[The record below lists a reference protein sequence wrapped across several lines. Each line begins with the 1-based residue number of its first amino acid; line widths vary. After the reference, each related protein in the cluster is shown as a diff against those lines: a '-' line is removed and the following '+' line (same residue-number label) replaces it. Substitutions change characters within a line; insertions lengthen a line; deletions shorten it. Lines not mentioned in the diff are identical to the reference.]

1 MAGERRQCEPAGP
14 ARTTRLPL
22 PPFHRGPTPQR
33 NMAQEK
39 IGSLPVVRSAAALRQ
54 DVSRWRKAGKT
65 IALVPTMGALHA
77 GHLAL
82 VERGRSLCDRVVVSL
97 FVNPAQFAP
106 HEDFA
111 RYPRDEAGDA
121 AKLATAETDLLY
133 APPLE
138 EIYPPGFAASID
150 VGAIAAG
157 QDGRFRP
164 GHFRGVATV
173 VAKLLLQASPD
184 VACFGEK
191 DYQQLQ
197 VVRQLVRDLDIPVR
211 IEGVTTV
218 REPDGLALSS
228 RNLYLSPAERVIA
241 PALYQVLGDIA
252 ARLEAG
258 EAAAPALADA
268 AAMLLHAGFAK
279 IDYVEACDA
288 LTLAPL
294 ERADRPGRLLAAVW
308 LGKTRLIDNVAVAP
322 AGGPL
327 QR

>member
-1 MAGERRQCEPAGP
+1 MAAAPK
-14 ARTTRLPL
+14 
-22 PPFHRGPTPQR
+22 
-33 NMAQEK
+33 EK
-39 IGSLPVVRSAAALRQ
+39 IGTLPVVRSGAALRHE
-54 DVSRWRKAGKT
+54 VSRWRNADKT
-65 IALVPTMGALHA
+65 VALVPTMGALHA

-82 VERGRSLCDRVVVSL
+82 VERARALCDRVVASL

-106 HEDFA
+106 NEDFA

-121 AKLATAETDLLY
+121 AKFAAAHADLLY

-150 VGAIAAG
+150 VGALAAG

-173 VAKLLLQASPD
+173 VAKLLLQARPD

-197 VVRQLVRDLDIPVR
+197 VVKRLVRDLDIPVR
-211 IEGVTTV
+211 IEGVATV

-228 RNLYLSPAERVIA
+228 RNLYLSPAERAVA
-241 PALYQVLGDIA
+241 PALYRVLGEAA

-258 EAAAPALADA
+258 EGAAPALADA
-268 AAMLLHAGFAK
+268 AAALMRAGFTK

-294 ERADRPGRLLAAVW
+294 ARADRPGRLLAAAW
-308 LGKTRLIDNVAVAP
+308 LGKTRLIDNVPVA
-322 AGGPL
+322 ATGAS

>member
-1 MAGERRQCEPAGP
+1 
-14 ARTTRLPL
+14 L
-22 PPFHRGPTPQR
+22 PPFRRGPTPQR

-39 IGSLPVVRSAAALRQ
+39 IGTLPVVRSIAVLRQ
-54 DVSRWRKAGKT
+54 EVSRWRKAGKT
-65 IALVPTMGALHA
+65 VALVPTMGALHA

-82 VERGRSLCDRVVVSL
+82 VERGRALSDRVVVSL

-106 HEDFA
+106 NEDFA
-111 RYPRDEAGDA
+111 RYPRDEAADA
-121 AKLATAETDLLY
+121 AKLAAAEADLLY

-138 EIYPPGFAASID
+138 AIYPPGFAVTVD
-150 VGAIAAG
+150 VGDIAAG

-197 VVRQLVRDLDIPVR
+197 VVKRLVRDLDIPVR

-228 RNLYLSPAERVIA
+228 RNLYLSPGERAVA
-241 PALYQVLGDIA
+241 PALYRVLGDTA

-268 AAMLLHAGFAK
+268 TAVLRRAGFGK

-288 LTLAPL
+288 LTLQPL
-294 ERADRPGRLLAAVW
+294 ERADRPGRLLAAAW
-308 LGKTRLIDNVAVAP
+308 LGKTRLIDNVPVAP
-322 AGGPL
+322 ADPS